1 MNEEQHNNNLAT
13 PPSTETTAAPQASP
27 EPSKPRGMRKGFVWD
42 RRARRWVKRE
52 EYQSQRKSKSKPL
65 PISPE
70 KIDSTEKG
78 KPSAKWR
85 PARITDIPME
95 FKNPSR
101 TYHFF
106 RDTPNSLR
114 KRIMEQWN
122 IDMEIARKMDEAF
135 GQRTLQS
142 GTTVDGAYRVNE
154 LILMWMPK
162 EMAEDRNKY
171 FSDKAKVDSTAIR
184 EALRTNIGNEGG
196 DRRAGVYTQHPS
208 GVLPDMNKSE
218 KWDGKI

>member
-1 MNEEQHNNNLAT
+1 MNEEEKQPET
-13 PPSTETTAAPQASP
+13 TETPETPAPPISQETLAAAAAQ
-27 EPSKPRGMRKGFVWD
+27 EPREKPGFKKGHYWNK
-42 RRARRWVKRE
+42 RIKKWCKRE
-52 EYQSQRKSKSKPL
+52 TKPL
-65 PISPE
+65 PIAPE
-70 KIDSTEKG
+70 KIDSTPRG

-142 GTTVDGAYRVNE
+142 GTSVDGAYRVNE

-171 FSDKAKVDSTAIR
+171 FAERAKVDSTAIR
-184 EALRTNIGNEGG
+184 ESLRGNIGNDGG
-196 DRRAGVYTQHPS
+196 DRRAGIYTQHPS
-208 GVLPDMNKSE
+208 GVLPDMNKTE

>member
-1 MNEEQHNNNLAT
+1 MNEEQTNQVVETSPA
-13 PPSTETTAAPQASP
+13 PVTETPTP
-27 EPSKPRGMRKGFVWD
+27 EPIRLGKPGFRKGFLWD
-42 RRARRWVKRE
+42 RRAKRWVRKE
-52 EYQSQRKSKSKPL
+52 DYQSMAKPKPKPL
-65 PISPE
+65 PITPA
-70 KIDSTEKG
+70 KIDETPKG

-114 KRIMEQWN
+114 KRIMEQWQV
-122 IDMEIARKMDEAF
+122 DLEIAHKMDEAF

-162 EMAEDRNKY
+162 EIAEDRNTY
-171 FSDKAKVDSTAIR
+171 FSNRAKVDSTAIR
-184 EALRTNIGNEGG
+184 ESLRANIGNEGG

-208 GVLPDMNKSE
+208 GMVPDMNKSE